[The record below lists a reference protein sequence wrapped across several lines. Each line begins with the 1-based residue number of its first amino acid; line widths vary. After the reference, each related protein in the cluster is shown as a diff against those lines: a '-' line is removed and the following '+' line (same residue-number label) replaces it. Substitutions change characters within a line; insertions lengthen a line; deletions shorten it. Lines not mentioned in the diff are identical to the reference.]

1 MISPRLRSIGP
12 LLLLAGLAA
21 AAAAALPAPVDR
33 TPVSPANLTRAIN
46 ALREEAGV
54 PPLTPMVALDH
65 VAQARAKELAV
76 RKEPVINNPTALF
89 AHVDGQMRNA
99 GYQPHGWTES
109 FAVTVGGVDQV
120 IQYFKE
126 RDPEAFKDAMRAD
139 FQHLGL
145 GVSAL
150 GGVPLYTFLVAW
162 PEERFFRRQIAP
174 LADLAQVRQE
184 MLARVNEARKSAG
197 APPLTLEPR
206 LEQAAQAHAQDM
218 LARTFY
224 AHRTPEG
231 KMPRDRAEAVG
242 YDGRLIAENIAA
254 GSLSVDTV
262 LSGWLL
268 SSGHRRNLLDPAL
281 RHLGV
286 GLAVGPFEHRYR
298 TLWVQLFGVP
308 QTPIAPA
315 EETPATAAPKS

>member
-1 MISPRLRSIGP
+1 M
-12 LLLLAGLAA
+12 LLLAIATAA
-21 AAAAALPAPVDR
+21 PALPVPADR
-33 TPVSPANLTRAIN
+33 APVSPASLAQAIN
-46 ALREEAGV
+46 ALREAAGV
-54 PPLTPMVALDH
+54 PPLTPMAALDQ
-65 VAQARAKELAV
+65 VARARAREIAS
-76 RKEPVINNPTALF
+76 RKEPATRNPTALF
-89 AHVDGQMRNA
+89 AHVDHQMRNA

-109 FAVTVGGVDQV
+109 FAVTVGDVDQV

-139 FQHLGL
+139 FQHLGI
-145 GVSAL
+145 GVSGL
-150 GGVPLYTFLVAW
+150 DGVPLYTFLVAW
-162 PEERFFRRQIAP
+162 PEEQFFLRQIAP
-174 LADLAQVRQE
+174 LADLAKVRQE

-231 KMPRDRAEAVG
+231 KMPRDRAESAG
-242 YDGRLIAENIAA
+242 YHGRLIAENIAA
-254 GSLSVDTV
+254 GSLSVETV

-298 TLWVQLFGVP
+298 TLWVQLFGLP
-308 QTPIAPA
+308 ATPIPAAEPAP
-315 EETPATAAPKS
+315 

>member
-1 MISPRLRSIGP
+1 MPSLRALP
-12 LLLLAGLAA
+12 VLLLLAAPTPLTAPSAIAA
-21 AAAAALPAPVDR
+21 PLPAPSPR
-33 TPVSPANLTRAIN
+33 APVSPADLTRAIN
-46 ALREEAGV
+46 ALREAAGV
-54 PPLTPMVALDH
+54 PPLTPMVSLDH
-65 VAQARAKELAV
+65 VAQARARELAR
-76 RKEPVINNPTALF
+76 RKEPVIDNPTALF
-89 AHVDGQMRNA
+89 AHVDRQMRDA

-109 FAVTVGGVDQV
+109 FSVTVGGVDQV
-120 IQYFKE
+120 IQYFQE

-139 FQHLGL
+139 FQHLGI
-145 GVSAL
+145 GVAEL

-162 PEERFFRRQIAP
+162 PEEQFYLRQIAP

-206 LEQAAQAHAQDM
+206 LEQAAQAHAEDK
-218 LARTFY
+218 LVRSFY
-224 AHRTPEG
+224 AHQTPEG
-231 KMPRDRAEAVG
+231 KMPRDRAEGVG
-242 YDGRLIAENIAA
+242 YHGRLVAENIAA
-254 GSLSVDTV
+254 GSLSVETV

-298 TLWVQLFGVP
+298 TLWVQLFGLSQEP
-308 QTPIAPA
+308 HPPAAPA
-315 EETPATAAPKS
+315 P